1 MLKFPR
7 RNELG
12 ICFKRKKGKDFKS
25 SVLKKELVYVF
36 FFSLYGQIKLLPEK
50 EFHWIL
56 LKEQSNFY
64 FKIPMFSTY

>member
-36 FFSLYGQIKLLPEK
+36 FFFIWVDKIASRKRIPLDTIKRTK
-50 EFHWIL
+50 
-56 LKEQSNFY
+56 
-64 FKIPMFSTY
+64 